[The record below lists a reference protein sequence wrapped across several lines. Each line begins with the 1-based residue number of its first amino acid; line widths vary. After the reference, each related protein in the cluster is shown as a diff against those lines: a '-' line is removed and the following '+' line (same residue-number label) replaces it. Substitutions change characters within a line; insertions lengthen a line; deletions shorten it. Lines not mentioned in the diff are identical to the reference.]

1 MIDEKPKIMIID
13 DTPENL
19 KILELLLFENNYKV
33 YAFPSGKMAIQAAEM
48 NPPDLVLLDINMPN
62 MNGFDVCRVFKS
74 KEKLNNIPIIFL
86 TAMAQIEDKITA
98 FEAGGVDYITKPFN
112 FAEVLARIKT
122 HLKIKNL
129 QHELIQINKELNYRV
144 KMQIKEIADSQ
155 MAAIVA
161 LANLAETRDNNTGKH
176 IENVQELCLILAK
189 ELAKEKEYEDIIT
202 EDFIKVFY
210 YTAAL
215 HDIGKVGIEDKI
227 LLKPGKLTEEEFE
240 IMKTHTVIGAKS
252 LLKAQE
258 KYPNNKYITAG
269 IQLTLS
275 HHEKWDGS
283 GYPKGLSGEA
293 IPLESRILAVAD
305 SYDTLRNER
314 VYKPA
319 YTHAKSVELI
329 LKDIGTHFDPTIMKV
344 FKRSH
349 KKFDDIYK

>member
-33 YAFPSGKMAIQAAEM
+33 YAFPSGNMAIQAAEL

-62 MNGFDVCRVFKS
+62 MNGIDVCKLFKS
-74 KEKLNNIPIIFL
+74 NQKLKNIPVIFL
-86 TAMAQIEDKITA
+86 TAMVQIEDKITA

-129 QHELIQINKELNYRV
+129 QEELLQINRELNRRV
-144 KMQIKEIADSQ
+144 ATQVKEIADSQ

-176 IENVQELCLILAK
+176 IENVQELCLILAR
-189 ELAKEKEYEDIIT
+189 ELAKEEEFKHIIT
-202 EDFIKVFY
+202 DEFIKIFY

-215 HDIGKVGIEDKI
+215 HDVGKVGIKDKI
-227 LLKPGKLTEEEFE
+227 LLKPDKLTPEEFE
-240 IMKTHTVIGAKS
+240 IMKSHTIIGAKS
-252 LLKAQE
+252 LLKAKE
-258 KYPNNKYITAG
+258 KYPENKYVSAG
-269 IQLTLS
+269 IKLALT

-283 GYPKGLSGEA
+283 GYPNGLKGED

-305 SYDTLRNER
+305 AYDTLRNER
-314 VYKPA
+314 VYKQA
-319 YTHAKSVELI
+319 YSHNKSIELI
-329 LKDIGTHFDPTIMKV
+329 IKDIGTHFDPNIIKV
-344 FKRSH
+344 FKKIH